1 MSEDLVK
8 YLKTYQ
14 ANEVLIREGNDQN
27 DFFCLIEGR
36 VGIWK
41 GSPENREKQ
50 VKIGELVEKGTYFG
64 EISCLIKEPRTA
76 SIVAEDGPVKV
87 LKMPGEMLPQMMLK
101 QPSLGLKL
109 CTALADRLRGTTT
122 RHQEAAL
129 QRNEIRDDAT
139 AQFLHAR
146 ESFQKIFV
154 MLTAIQ
160 AQLQHPSVKA
170 LIEYMARDKMM
181 QGGRK
186 LQVDDSLIEGIPREL
201 QEPVRQAFSNILN

>member
-1 MSEDLVK
+1 MNEDLVK

-14 ANEVLIREGNDQN
+14 PSEVLIKEGNDQN
-27 DFFCLIEGR
+27 DFFCLIEGK

-41 GSPENREKQ
+41 GDPSDRDKQ
-50 VKIGELVEKGTYFG
+50 VKIGELSEKGTYFG
-64 EISCLIKEPRTA
+64 EMSCLIKEPRTA
-76 SIVAEDGPVKV
+76 SIIAEEGPVKV
-87 LKMPGEMLPQMMLK
+87 LKMPGEVLPQMMLK

-122 RHQEAAL
+122 RQQEVAI

-146 ESFQKIFV
+146 EVFQKLFV
-154 MLTAIQ
+154 MLTAVQ
-160 AQLQHPSVKA
+160 AQLQHPNIKA
-170 LIEYMARDKMM
+170 ILEFMSRDKLM

-186 LQVDDSLIEGIPREL
+186 LQVDDNLLEDIPREL
-201 QEPVRQAFSNILN
+201 QEPVRQAFSNML